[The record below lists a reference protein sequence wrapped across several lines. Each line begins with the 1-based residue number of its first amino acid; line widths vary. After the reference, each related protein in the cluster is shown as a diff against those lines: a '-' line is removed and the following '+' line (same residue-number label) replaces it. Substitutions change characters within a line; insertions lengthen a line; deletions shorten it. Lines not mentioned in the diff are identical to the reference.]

1 MMKMT
6 QFCSAR
12 RFLAFACLSSAL
24 IAGSAVSAL
33 AHAALNFRVYSSLPA
48 DDSSAHY
55 IWFSRFQENINNNAK
70 LKGQIILPMACWAK
84 RPMRRS
90 RFALAQLI

>member
-12 RFLAFACLSSAL
+12 RILAFACLSSAL
-24 IAGSAVSAL
+24 IAGSAVSTL

-55 IWFSRFQENINNNAK
+55 IWFSRFQENPTCYN
-70 LKGQIILPMACWAK
+70 
-84 RPMRRS
+84 
-90 RFALAQLI
+90 FAGGEALSVARCSLANVTYSSA